1 MHEKI
6 KRSMIIK
13 SSRIRFLEAWAR
25 RLPSRDVEEVR
36 HAVEVFAQNRFGVS
50 RQTARNYAREVM
62 QFLNQE
68 IPNDG
73 EEVASHR
80 LKKIVTFRMEI
91 SEYRKLEASAKNE
104 GIKISEFIRR
114 SIQEAMRQKKT

>member
-73 EEVASHR
+73 EEVG